1 MIWLVTVVDCNQH
14 RLQYKQIPTSL
25 RLSTSSTR
33 RLFVGFLVCLML
45 AIHSCHF
52 NPFNSCGWLTA
63 TDKLMINMYSVC
75 GGVSDNERNK
85 PAAHRGRQ
93 SKQINKQINNPI
105 NKNPDFTNAERL
117 LILTVIGATF

>member
-1 MIWLVTVVDCNQH
+1 
-14 RLQYKQIPTSL
+14 
-25 RLSTSSTR
+25 
-33 RLFVGFLVCLML
+33 
-45 AIHSCHF
+45 
-52 NPFNSCGWLTA
+52 
-63 TDKLMINMYSVC
+63 MINMYSVC